1 MNKEDTMTTS
11 STDIY
16 TTIQAIDGH
25 FSSALMRGDTA
36 SIADFYSD
44 TGMLLPAG
52 SGVIQGKPD
61 IKAFWQAAI
70 DMGIRKLKLDIL
82 EVEVHGDTAI
92 EMSKYT
98 LTNEDEEVID
108 RGKGIVIWKYNNSSW
123 MMHRDIWNSDI

>member
-1 MNKEDTMTTS
+1 MATS
-11 STDIY
+11 SADIY
-16 TTIQAIDGH
+16 TTIQSMDGH

-52 SGVIQGKPD
+52 SDIILGKPD
-61 IKAFWQAAI
+61 IKAFWQTAI

-98 LTNEDEEVID
+98 LTNEGEEVID
-108 RGKGIVIWKYNNSSW
+108 RGKGIVIWKYINSSW
-123 MMHRDIWNSDI
+123 KMHRDIWNSDI

>member
-1 MNKEDTMTTS
+1 MTTS

-16 TTIQAIDGH
+16 TTIQAMGGH
-25 FSSALMRGDTA
+25 FSSALMQGDTA

-44 TGMLLPAG
+44 TGMLLPTG
-52 SGVIQGKPD
+52 SDIIQGKPD

>member
-1 MNKEDTMTTS
+1 MTTS
-11 STDIY
+11 SADIY
-16 TTIQAIDGH
+16 TTIQTMDRH

-52 SGVIQGKPD
+52 SDIIQGKAG

-70 DMGIRKLKLDIL
+70 EMGIRKLKLDIL
-82 EVEVHGDTAI
+82 EVDVHGDTAI

-98 LTNEDEEVID
+98 LTNEDEEVIEC
-108 RGKGIVIWKYNNSSW
+108 GKGIVIWKFNNNSW